1 MQSYN
6 SGAAK
11 PARSLNF
18 RFLAVILSGKKKQN
32 SNDNFT
38 NMHDSIYSSLLSFWT
53 GAVSWAGV
61 TLVGVIYME
70 TGQLMH
76 YIPFNQDLVNEYCWK
91 KI

>member
-11 PARSLNF
+11 RARSLNF

-32 SNDNFT
+32 SNDNLT
-38 NMHDSIYSSLLSFWT
+38 NMHDSIYSSLSSFSA
-53 GAVSWAGV
+53 GLVSWAGE
-61 TLVGVIYME
+61 TLLALLGVICMA

-76 YIPFNQDLVNEYCWK
+76 YIPFNQDLVTEYC
-91 KI
+91 